1 MRTNGVS
8 FTAAVCWLSFWLGAV
23 LSGAALLYARFQQVP
38 FIEGLAN
45 GLMNVTSPDS
55 TVALLLALGLMLLV
69 IGVIFVPLFYLTV
82 AVQGLIRV
90 LTLKPI
96 RI

>member
-1 MRTNGVS
+1 MA
-8 FTAAVCWLSFWLGAV
+8 FLSLRPFAGCHFGLELCFLEPAW
-23 LSGAALLYARFQQVP
+23 LYARFQQVP